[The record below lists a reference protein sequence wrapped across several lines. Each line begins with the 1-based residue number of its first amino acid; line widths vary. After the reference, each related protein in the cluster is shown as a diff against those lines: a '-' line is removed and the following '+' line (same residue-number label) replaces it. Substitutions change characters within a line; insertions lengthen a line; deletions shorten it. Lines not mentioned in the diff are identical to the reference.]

1 MSRIA
6 TFRITIVASWREPDA
21 PDPGALLDV
30 FTDNAARLIVDELG
44 CEPPKID
51 DGEGVTVEE
60 L

>member
-1 MSRIA
+1 MSRL
-6 TFRITIVASWREPDA
+6 TTYKITIVATWRDDDA

-30 FTDNAARLIVDELG
+30 FTDNAARLIVDYAD
-44 CEPPKID
+44 CETPQID